1 MKLIEILKSNLR
13 LSISVAYLLFL
24 AMFWQDTFALVQ
36 EFYHQCINAPF
47 SMVITLPVFLLW
59 LGLFLFPQLVMRII
73 TLLPVPQNQL
83 GLITKPIA
91 TIVLLSFARASFYI
105 LVLLFILTVIHYSG
119 GQTMTKFLPEFTPF
133 FSKDYFIIKK
143 ILHGETSVVFLLIV
157 TLPLIFSM
165 MIPNYL
171 LVVVNFVAE
180 VPSISLIVI
189 AFTVTYHIS
198 SILNIK
204 KQCRSG

>member
-1 MKLIEILKSNLR
+1 
-13 LSISVAYLLFL
+13 
-24 AMFWQDTFALVQ
+24 MFWQDTFALVQ